1 MYKFKEFILF
11 EKTFFKKLMLEK
23 FNMNESERFV
33 YVMVLSETHKLII
46 KKSKVLNSY
55 MYEPQ
60 IYEDCGNG
68 YIQDQKFPAF
78 ALAEIPQHYELLEE
92 FLTDIGT
99 TDNLIQHANNIKAKI
114 YK

>member
-1 MYKFKEFILF
+1 
-11 EKTFFKKLMLEK
+11 
-23 FNMNESERFV
+23 
-33 YVMVLSETHKLII
+33 
-46 KKSKVLNSY
+46 

-92 FLTDIGT
+92 F
-99 TDNLIQHANNIKAKI
+99 
-114 YK
+114 